1 MPQPGRGGSGIAPA
15 EGIEFIAYARM
26 EPEKLVSGFLTIM
39 VRNIDGAETTTPE
52 DDIETKMHDDW
63 DNLFPTSTPIS
74 SVAGQFPNMAAVGSF
89 ENELGLSSTSLK
101 AASRLAPRQHRVG
114 GGTHYNRDDWGQ
126 SLGDHDVFIYHLT
139 CGFHI
144 NGPTQTSGIIPFS
157 FTTGYDHDG
166 SPHSVGYGKWYS
178 GTDVDDFYGLVPG
191 TSDDNTWADY
201 IQHYG
206 CQSFVRYSLISRH
219 NSAYHH
225 DAVYDVNWTND
236 SELHDDDVHDEWDEQ
251 RHYNYYTSFSKR
263 KEWHVRRPNM
273 ASNEFPDPW
282 QAPGNTKNIETG
294 LIDDYHDRY
303 DDMEHY
309 DSSLTDWGHHATYG
323 KAVSVVDHPKAPG
336 AWTGAGSPIID
347 QNVFNTGIASAGV
360 NPAVGYV
367 HIPNADPYG
376 GKNWAKN
383 SGAVGT
389 QANVGIDLSDGD
401 DGLSR
406 NNTFMNPVFNIKI
419 WGEHPLQVEDHPSG
433 VSNSE
438 NGHTLVKLKQN
449 GHPLGF
455 YDLGVSV
462 KVWGCNTGTDTS
474 TEYPEL
480 VNADKKFIKDRIQ
493 VFYQPFG
500 ESDKV
505 KFSINYRGIAAI
517 P

>member
-1 MPQPGRGGSGIAPA
+1 
-15 EGIEFIAYARM
+15 
-26 EPEKLVSGFLTIM
+26 M
-39 VRNIDGAETTTPE
+39 VGNP
-52 DDIETKMHDDW
+52 
-63 DNLFPTSTPIS
+63 
-74 SVAGQFPNMAAVGSF
+74 
-89 ENELGLSSTSLK
+89 
-101 AASRLAPRQHRVG
+101 
-114 GGTHYNRDDWGQ
+114 
-126 SLGDHDVFIYHLT
+126 
-139 CGFHI
+139 
-144 NGPTQTSGIIPFS
+144 
-157 FTTGYDHDG
+157 
-166 SPHSVGYGKWYS
+166 
-178 GTDVDDFYGLVPG
+178 
-191 TSDDNTWADY
+191 
-201 IQHYG
+201 
-206 CQSFVRYSLISRH
+206 
-219 NSAYHH
+219 
-225 DAVYDVNWTND
+225 
-236 SELHDDDVHDEWDEQ
+236 
-251 RHYNYYTSFSKR
+251 
-263 KEWHVRRPNM
+263 
-273 ASNEFPDPW
+273 FPDPW
-282 QAPGNTKNIETG
+282 DSGNPKVIETG

-303 DDMEHY
+303 DDMEQV
-309 DSSLTDWGHHATYG
+309 DTGGDTGHGAFYG
-323 KAVSVVDHPKAPG
+323 KTPTIVDHPKKPG